1 MHPLH
6 QPFQLVD
13 ESQTRAAFV
22 GEMPPLTDRVEVVD
36 YQPQWPALFQQE
48 ATRIRRLLGP
58 VVLGLEHVGSTSVPG
73 LAAKPIIDMDLMV
86 ADSADEASYL
96 PPLERAGYRLL
107 IREPDWQQHRMLK
120 GPATDINLHVWTLG
134 SIEAQRHV
142 VFRDWLRT
150 HPEDRERY
158 GQLKKEVA
166 RQPFTYIY
174 EYNNAKASLIYE
186 IYERA
191 FSGQ

>member
-1 MHPLH
+1 MHALH

-13 ESQTRAAFV
+13 ESQNRAAFV
-22 GEMPPLTDRVEVVD
+22 GEMPQLTEPVEVVD
-36 YQPQWPALFQQE
+36 YQDNWPELFRQE
-48 ATRIRRLLGP
+48 AATIRRILGS
-58 VVLGLEHVGSTSVPG
+58 VVLALEHVGSTAVPA
-73 LAAKPIIDMDLMV
+73 LAAKPIIDIDLIV

-96 PPLERAGYRLL
+96 PPLEQAGYRLL
-107 IREPDWQQHRMLK
+107 IREPAWQQHRMLK
-120 GPATDINLHVWTLG
+120 GPGTDINLHVWSLG
-134 SIEAQRHV
+134 SVEAQRHV

-158 GQLKKEVA
+158 GQLKKELSK
-166 RQPFTYIY
+166 QSFTYIY
-174 EYNNAKASLIYE
+174 EYNNAKAPLIYE